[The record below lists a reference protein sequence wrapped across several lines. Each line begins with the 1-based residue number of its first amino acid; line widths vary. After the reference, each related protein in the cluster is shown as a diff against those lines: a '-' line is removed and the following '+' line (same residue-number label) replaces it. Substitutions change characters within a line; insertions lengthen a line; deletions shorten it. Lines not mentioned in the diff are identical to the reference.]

1 MSSLPTVEQI
11 MQLGTARELEVGPE
25 HLDVNEHMN
34 VFHYFDIGATA
45 MGDTFAQFGLS
56 GDLIAS
62 RGQSIFTV
70 EHHLRYYS
78 EMRLG
83 TPLSVHVRLLGRSKQ
98 AMHAMSFLI
107 DQEKKVLSFTLE
119 LSAVNVD
126 FTSRRSAEFG
136 DDTTAGMDALV
147 ARQDALGWD
156 APVCGAMQLR
166 NPVIGV

>member
-1 MSSLPTVEQI
+1 MTALPSVEQLE
-11 MQLGTARELEVGPE
+11 QLGTARLLEVGPE

-34 VFHYFDIGATA
+34 VFHYFDIGAMA
-45 MGDTFAQFGLS
+45 MGDTFAEFGLS

-62 RGQSIFTV
+62 TGRSIFTV
-70 EHHLRYYS
+70 EHHLRYFS

-83 TPLSVHVRLLGRSKQ
+83 TPISVHVRLLGRSRQ
-98 AMHAMSFLI
+98 AMHAMSFLV

-126 FTSRRSAEFG
+126 FVTRRPAEFG
-136 DDTTAGMDALV
+136 AETVRGMDALI
-147 ARQDALGWD
+147 AHQDALGWA